1 MHLLCTAQGVK
12 ERKEGDISN
21 ERKGSNEPI
30 MPVEEILATAL
41 SNESLPDLGRQLNM
55 GAPMG
60 SGMGSG
66 RGSEERL
73 DDRMG
78 SLKAISRNM
87 RQASVQDLEEQ
98 HQHMAAAQ
106 EQVPSPVIKAVSS
119 ALLLSC
125 AAISQTVWHGPY
137 ALSSCAL
144 SAVKQDICLFS
155 RRIWAA
161 PSTGSLAALEKLL

>member
-12 ERKEGDISN
+12 ARKEGDISNERKDISN

-41 SNESLPDLGRQLNM
+41 SNESLPNLGRQLNM

-106 EQVPSPVIKAVSS
+106 EQVPSPVIRAVLS
-119 ALLLSC
+119 ALLSSC
-125 AAISQTVWHGPY
+125 AAISQPVWHGP
-137 ALSSCAL
+137 
-144 SAVKQDICLFS
+144 
-155 RRIWAA
+155 
-161 PSTGSLAALEKLL
+161 

>member
-1 MHLLCTAQGVK
+1 MHLLYTAQAVK
-12 ERKEGDISN
+12 EGKEGDISN

-41 SNESLPDLGRQLNM
+41 SNESLPDFGRQLNV
-55 GAPMG
+55 GAPVG

-87 RQASVQDLEEQ
+87 RQASVQDLEQ
-98 HQHMAAAQ
+98 RHQHMAAAQ
-106 EQVPSPVIKAVSS
+106 EQVRSPVIKAVTS
-119 ALLLSC
+119 ALLQAVPQSLRLC
-125 AAISQTVWHGPY
+125 AWPVVTLI
-137 ALSSCAL
+137 LR
-144 SAVKQDICLFS
+144 FEF
-155 RRIWAA
+155 R
-161 PSTGSLAALEKLL
+161 